1 MKRKLPFHGN
11 RCVLLILVLLYSLY
25 SFGQFSLRINTI
37 ETGINISPSNFLG
50 DLGGNYGK
58 GGPFLK
64 DNNISNTKI
73 LAGAHITV
81 YPNHL
86 YGIRLAF
93 TYGTIAGDDAN
104 INGRGGLE
112 EARKARNQN
121 FKSKIAEVFVAA
133 EIYPTVLLEQDPTD
147 VFHQI
152 RPYFILGAGV
162 FHFNPRGRDL
172 ATNEWVY
179 LKPLHTEGQG
189 FPEYPDRKEYK
200 LTQFNIPMGIGIKYF
215 LSEDVNLGIEM
226 ISRKTF
232 TDYIDDVST
241 TYIDNNLFYS
251 NLPLN
256 TAVLAERMYDKTAGS
271 QNRSGESKRGS
282 PANMDSY
289 YSGGI
294 KLSFRI
300 GGDGNTRN
308 SMKCPKVWL

>member
-11 RCVLLILVLLYSLY
+11 RCILLILVLLHSLS
-25 SFGQFSLRINTI
+25 SFSQFSLRINTI
-37 ETGINISPSNFLG
+37 EAGINISPSNFLG

-73 LAGAHITV
+73 LAGGHVTI
-81 YPNHL
+81 YPNEL
-86 YGIRLAF
+86 FGVRLAF
-93 TYGTIAGDDAN
+93 TYGIIAGDDAN
-104 INGRGGLE
+104 IKARGGLE

-121 FKSKIAEVFVAA
+121 FKSRIAEVYVAA
-133 EIYPTVLLEQDPTD
+133 EFYPTVLLEQDPTD

-152 RPYFILGAGV
+152 RPYVVVGAGV
-162 FHFNPRGRDL
+162 FHFNPLGSDP
-172 ATNEWVY
+172 ATNEWVH

-215 LSEDVNLGIEM
+215 ISEDVNLGIEM
-226 ISRKTF
+226 INRKTF
-232 TDYIDDVST
+232 TDYLDDVST
-241 TYIDNNLFYS
+241 TYIDNNLFYK
-251 NLPLN
+251 NMPLN
-256 TAVLAERMYDKTAGS
+256 TAVLADRMHDKTAGS
-271 QNRSGESKRGS
+271 QNRSGESKRGTS
-282 PANMDSY
+282 TNMDSY

-300 GGDGNTRN
+300 GGDGNKRN